1 MSNRMPK
8 EKKFTYKS
16 VDKNLPLNVKELI
29 SDQDNSSIEIFK
41 MYQNKHYLPYNKRI
55 SNMAWRIQNKKMMN
69 RKRLDD
75 PNLEEFDY
83 VAHIRRITQQDDFE
97 TSPTSN
103 IMSSN
108 NITNIHPNINT
119 SPSSNIGTNL
129 SSSITSNNT
138 HMTQNDFTNSNN
150 FTNVPNNY
158 NSNEQLDGQK
168 ISPEPSKINK
178 NFLSS
183 YINSLE
189 SSLNNDYKFSDFENS
204 LNGNQ
209 VDSTPKTQITP
220 QNQPNSASH
229 SFQSITPPKSVG
241 SKKSPG
247 EDFNINLSKKL
258 LQCSNCQ
265 TKTTPLWRKSN
276 NGDLLC
282 NACGLFYKLHG
293 VLRPLNN
300 NQNNA
305 GADNKTIQHSN
316 LYNTLHQQQP
326 PPLDTSTG
334 NNIKPQHQFSRRS
347 TLSMQHHSPD
357 AYSNRATPNM
367 NPNHMYDET
376 LSQSL
381 PIFRNDSL
389 VSNKNTHLF
398 RDMNHHDMELDKDDE
413 IDRLLNTNL
422 FQADNFTI
430 GEKKEDHSFIGI
442 NDELLG
448 SEAGDKQWNWLDF
461 GPPT

>member
-1 MSNRMPK
+1 MSM

-29 SDQDNSSIEIFK
+29 GDQDNSSIEVFK

-55 SNMAWRIQNKKMMN
+55 SNMAWRIQNRKIMN
-69 RKRLDD
+69 KKRLDD

-97 TSPTSN
+97 TSPTNVVNSHN
-103 IMSSN
+103 QN
-108 NITNIHPNINT
+108 NINI
-119 SPSSNIGTNL
+119 SPSSNVGTNL
-129 SSSITSNNT
+129 SSSVTSNNT
-138 HMTQNDFTNSNN
+138 HMANNN
-150 FTNVPNNY
+150 FTNNTTNQF
-158 NSNEQLDGQK
+158 STTDQLDSQK
-168 ISPEPSKINK
+168 ISPEPLKINK

-189 SSLNNDYKFSDFENS
+189 SSLKNDYKFSDFESS
-204 LNGNQ
+204 LSGNNI
-209 VDSTPKTQITP
+209 DSTPKPQITS
-220 QNQPNSASH
+220 QNQSNSASQ

-300 NQNNA
+300 QNNS
-305 GADNKTIQHSN
+305 NNENTVQHSN

-326 PPLDTSTG
+326 ETSSAM
-334 NNIKPQHQFSRRS
+334 KPQSFSRRS
-347 TLSMQHHSPD
+347 TFSMQQNSPD
-357 AYSNRATPNM
+357 VYSTGGIPPSNL
-367 NPNHMYDET
+367 NPSQIHDES

-389 VSNKNTHLF
+389 ISNKNTHLF
-398 RDMNHHDMELDKDDE
+398 TDMNGQMELDKDDE

-430 GEKKEDHSFIGI
+430 GEKKPDHSFIGI

-448 SEAGDKQWNWLDF
+448 SEVGDKQWNWLDF